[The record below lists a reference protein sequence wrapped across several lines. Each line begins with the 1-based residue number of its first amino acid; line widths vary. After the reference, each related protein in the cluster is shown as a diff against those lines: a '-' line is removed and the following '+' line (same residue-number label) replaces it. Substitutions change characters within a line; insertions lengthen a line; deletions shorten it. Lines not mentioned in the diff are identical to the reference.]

1 MIPRLPADTSVQQK
15 RPVQQGYPMTAARIL
30 FPIAAFLRVTS
41 RIVCLI
47 VVVSFAIFA
56 VGQTSKASTHQQ
68 NKLSETTTVAQPS
81 HESAVHEAIDEVS
94 GKLTSPF
101 SGITA
106 GSTSEWVARG
116 VGTLMALLVYG
127 VGLGYLARV
136 LRIRV

>member
-1 MIPRLPADTSVQQK
+1 
-15 RPVQQGYPMTAARIL
+15 MTATRVL
-30 FPIAAFLRVTS
+30 FPLAGFLRVAS

-47 VVVSFAIFA
+47 VVASFAIFV
-56 VGQTSKASTHQQ
+56 VGQTSNASVHQAD
-68 NKLSETTTVAQPS
+68 KVTETATTTQPE
-81 HESAVHEAIDEVS
+81 HKGTAHKVLDEVA

-106 GSTSEWVARG
+106 GSTSQWVIRG

-127 VGLGYLARV
+127 LGLGYLARV